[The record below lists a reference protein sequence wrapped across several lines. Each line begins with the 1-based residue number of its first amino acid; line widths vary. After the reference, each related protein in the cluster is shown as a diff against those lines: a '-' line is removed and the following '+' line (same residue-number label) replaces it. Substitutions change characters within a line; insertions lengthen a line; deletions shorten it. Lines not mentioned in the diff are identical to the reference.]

1 MFGES
6 SWELGIM
13 VVKERK
19 QFYAYLILFILWIR
33 RTKATS
39 WGPKELM
46 YLCGT
51 GGNGIEIDRQITQ
64 SLLNFPVQLASG
76 WNPIAYLLSLF

>member
-1 MFGES
+1 
-6 SWELGIM
+6 
-13 VVKERK
+13 
-19 QFYAYLILFILWIR
+19 
-33 RTKATS
+33 
-39 WGPKELM
+39 M